1 MVYLYKW
8 QPCFFHSCSTISLF
22 AALKCKKMKRE
33 RLEHEKDLKSKH
45 RKMMD
50 VEKKDR
56 QRVFELS
63 TDGMESEFINR
74 IRISEENTLPKS
86 FRYTKLY
93 FRYDQNFIHFRVT
106 SRFKPPISGFGRT
119 RRDFTV
125 FFVLRIYSAIS
136 LSILF

>member
-1 MVYLYKW
+1 
-8 QPCFFHSCSTISLF
+8 
-22 AALKCKKMKRE
+22 MKRE

-74 IRISEENTLPKS
+74 IRISEETL
-86 FRYTKLY
+86 FRN
-93 FRYDQNFIHFRVT
+93 R
-106 SRFKPPISGFGRT
+106 SGIRNC
-119 RRDFTV
+119 
-125 FFVLRIYSAIS
+125 
-136 LSILF
+136 ILEMKCLCIKNL